1 MEVTTLADFARRMG
15 MDAARAAE
23 FASDMLRLT
32 QDAAPLVYAKLKEPK
47 E

>member
-1 MEVTTLADFARRMG
+1 MTTPQDFARRMG
-15 MDAARAAE
+15 MDTARAAE
-23 FASDMLRLT
+23 FAADMLRLT